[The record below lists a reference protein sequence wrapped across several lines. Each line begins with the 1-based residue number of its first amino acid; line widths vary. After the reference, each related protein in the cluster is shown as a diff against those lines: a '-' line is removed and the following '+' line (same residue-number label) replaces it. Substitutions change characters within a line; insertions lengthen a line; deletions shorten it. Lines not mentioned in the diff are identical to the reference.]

1 MAIQHVKKCKYIKC
15 TDNTMC
21 YDDDAKEKKSAIIQ
35 NALTQ
40 RRSKEASTKCNQNI
54 VI

>member
-1 MAIQHVKKCKYIKC
+1 MAIQGVNKCKYIKC

-21 YDDDAKEKKSAIIQ
+21 YDDDAIEIKKSAIIQ
-35 NALTQ
+35 NALT